1 MTGLLDI
8 GKYVQKTA
16 VIIGSV
22 LEMEILVCDHNRKLI
37 GDTETE
43 QETEY
48 ISENSILATV
58 MEQRKTIIIDD
69 KDAQCKGCQIC
80 IKKDN
85 CPVKAIIGFPI
96 QKGNHVY
103 GAMGIYA
110 SSYHMTERLLNKS
123 KFFIEFISNMS
134 DLLISKL
141 EEKQENVELKAFQK
155 KFSRIV
161 ESIDIPILGLD
172 ENREV
177 IHCNKRFRELFQ
189 ISERKAPNGVQLL
202 KALKQPDFM
211 DLINNCSQ
219 DLQKEFTF
227 SIRGKETL
235 ILVEVDVI
243 DISRDF
249 RGALIY
255 FRKVEDLY
263 DEINR
268 VTNNYTTCA
277 IDEIIGKSPAIR
289 RLKEDA
295 RKFAGSDSTILIQGE
310 SGTGK
315 GLLAR
320 AIHSESSRS
329 SGPFVVVNCAAIPD
343 NLLESELFGHEQG
356 AFTGSMRGGR
366 VGKFELAKKGT
377 LFLDEIGELPIHLQP
392 KLLRAVQEKKIE
404 RVGGHT
410 DLHVD
415 IRIIAATNKNLEDM
429 VSYGEFREDLYYRLN
444 VIPLVVP
451 PLRERPQDIS
461 LMIKSFIKYYASILN
476 RKIDGI
482 EKEAERYLLS
492 YPWKGNVRELQNIIE
507 YAVNAAKST
516 WIVVDDLPDRM
527 TNGDEATEKVKI
539 RKLKDVEYFYIQE
552 ALKAF
557 KGDIH
562 GKDKAAK
569 ALGIS
574 RATLYRKINK
584 ND

>member
-8 GKYVQKTA
+8 GAYVQKTA

-37 GDTETE
+37 GDTEDD

-48 ISENSILATV
+48 INENSILTTV

-69 KDAQCKGCQIC
+69 KNAQCKGCQIC
-80 IKKDN
+80 TKKEN

-96 QKGNHVY
+96 QKGDRVY

-110 SSYHMTERLLNKS
+110 SSYHMTERLLNKK

-177 IHCNKRFRELFQ
+177 IHCNKRFRDLFQ
-189 ISERKAPNGVQLL
+189 ISERKAPNGAQLL
-202 KALKQPDFM
+202 KALKQPDFI
-211 DLINNCSQ
+211 DFINNCSQ
-219 DLQKEFTF
+219 DSQKEFTF

-235 ILVEVDVI
+235 ILVEVDAI

-255 FRKVEDLY
+255 FKKVEDLY
-263 DEINR
+263 DEVNR

-277 IDEIIGKSPAIR
+277 IDEIIGESPAIR
-289 RLKEDA
+289 KLKEDA

-343 NLLESELFGHEQG
+343 NLLESELFGHEEG

-366 VGKFELAKKGT
+366 VGKFELANKGT

-404 RVGGHT
+404 RVGGRT
-410 DLHVD
+410 DIHVD

-429 VSYGEFREDLYYRLN
+429 MLCGEFREDLYYRLN

-461 LMIKSFIKYYASILN
+461 LMIESFMKYYASILN
-476 RKIDGI
+476 RNIDGI

-516 WIVVDDLPDRM
+516 WIVVDDLPDRII
-527 TNGDEATEKVKI
+527 NGDEVTEKVQI
-539 RKLKDVEYFYIQE
+539 RKLKDVEAFYIQE

-557 KGDIH
+557 GDDIH

-574 RATLYRKINK
+574 RATLYRKINQ
-584 ND
+584 DD

>member
-8 GKYVQKTA
+8 GAYVQKTA

-37 GDTETE
+37 GDTEDDE
-43 QETEY
+43 VTEY
-48 ISENSILATV
+48 INENSILTKV
-58 MEQRKTIIIDD
+58 MNQQETIIIDD
-69 KDAQCKGCQIC
+69 KNAQCKGCQIC
-80 IKKDN
+80 PKKEN

-96 QKGNHVY
+96 QKGGRVY

-110 SSYHMTERLLNKS
+110 SSYHMTERLLNKK

-177 IHCNKRFRELFQ
+177 IHCNKRFRDLFQ
-189 ISERKAPNGVQLL
+189 ISERKAPNGAQLL
-202 KALKQPDFM
+202 KALKQPDFI
-211 DLINNCSQ
+211 DFINNCSQ
-219 DLQKEFTF
+219 DSQKEFTF

-235 ILVEVDVI
+235 ILVEVDAI

-255 FRKVEDLY
+255 FKKVEDLY
-263 DEINR
+263 DEVNR

-277 IDEIIGKSPAIR
+277 IDEIIGESPAIR
-289 RLKEDA
+289 KLKEDA

-343 NLLESELFGHEQG
+343 NLLESELFGHEEG

-366 VGKFELAKKGT
+366 VGKFELANKGT

-404 RVGGHT
+404 RVGGRT
-410 DLHVD
+410 DIHVD

-429 VSYGEFREDLYYRLN
+429 MLCGEFREDLYYRLN

-461 LMIKSFIKYYASILN
+461 LMIESFMKYYASILN
-476 RKIDGI
+476 RNIDGI

-516 WIVVDDLPDRM
+516 WIVVDDLPDRII
-527 TNGDEATEKVKI
+527 NGDEVTEKVQI
-539 RKLKDVEYFYIQE
+539 RKLKDVEAFYIQE

-557 KGDIH
+557 GDDIH

-574 RATLYRKINK
+574 RATLYRKINQ
-584 ND
+584 DD